1 MAVVS
6 VTCPHCQTR
15 YRMEETVL
23 GKKGRCKK
31 CGTAFV
37 LARADA
43 AAPASAAAVPSAALT
58 AAATR
63 QSAEK
68 VIISEDGVS
77 ALWAPGDVILNLYE
91 VKQVHEGG
99 GMGLVYRVHHRGWNV
114 DLAVKSPRPEFFR
127 NERDKENFER
137 EAETWV
143 KLGLHPHTVSCYYV
157 RRLGGIPRVFA
168 EYVEGG
174 TLGEAIHS
182 GRLYEGGAGP
192 ALTRILD
199 VAIQFAWGLKYAH
212 EQGLVHQDVKPAN
225 VLLTKDGVAKVTD
238 FGLARARGASAEA
251 PAVAGQKSILVSSG
265 GMTPAYCS
273 PEQAAGEKLTR
284 KTDLWSWAA
293 SILKMFTGDVT
304 WPSGTVAG
312 EALEG
317 YLETA
322 DGSDGMPRMPNGLA
336 VLLRRCFQREP
347 ENRPKDMLEVLPAL
361 LLLYRQTAGRE
372 YQRPAPQAAE
382 VLGDNLNNRAV
393 SLLDLGKPEE
403 AEKHWREALHGRG
416 TSSGIDLQSGVCPIR
431 ATAT

>member
-1 MAVVS
+1 M
-6 VTCPHCQTR
+6 
-15 YRMEETVL
+15 
-23 GKKGRCKK
+23 
-31 CGTAFV
+31 
-37 LARADA
+37 
-43 AAPASAAAVPSAALT
+43 
-58 AAATR
+58 
-63 QSAEK
+63 
-68 VIISEDGVS
+68 
-77 ALWAPGDVILNLYE
+77 ILNLYE

-114 DLAVKSPRPEFFR
+114 DLAVKSPRPGVLPQTQT
-127 NERDKENFER
+127 RDKENFER

-157 RRLGGIPRVFA
+157 RRLGGISRFSRNTLRAARWAKPFTA
-168 EYVEGG
+168 AGSTKEGR
-174 TLGEAIHS
+174 
-182 GRLYEGGAGP
+182 GRCV
-192 ALTRILD
+192 TRILD
-199 VAIQFAWGLKYAH
+199 VAIQFAWVSKYAH

-238 FGLARARGASAEA
+238 FGLARARCASAEA

-336 VLLRRCFQREP
+336 VLFRAASNASRKTGPKTCWKSCRPCCCSIDRRRGGNTNVRRRRRPRFWETTSTIARCRCWTLANQR
-347 ENRPKDMLEVLPAL
+347 RPKTLARGFV
-361 LLLYRQTAGRE
+361 R
-372 YQRPAPQAAE
+372 
-382 VLGDNLNNRAV
+382 
-393 SLLDLGKPEE
+393 
-403 AEKHWREALHGRG
+403 RG
-416 TSSGIDLQSGVCPIR
+416 TSSGIDLQSGVCPIG